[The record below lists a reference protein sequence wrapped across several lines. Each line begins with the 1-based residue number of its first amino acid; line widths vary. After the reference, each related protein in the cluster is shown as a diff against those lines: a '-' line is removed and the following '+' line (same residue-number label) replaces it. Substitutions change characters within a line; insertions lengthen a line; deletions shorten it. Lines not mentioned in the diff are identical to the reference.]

1 MNSLSSSSAITQA
14 FSTGIAMVK
23 LYYRDMHKTIALN
36 IYTFLITQIEIK
48 KLLSSEDLFYY
59 IYNSSEVTMEVI
71 GLLYDSGITDLNPK
85 EN

>member
-1 MNSLSSSSAITQA
+1 
-14 FSTGIAMVK
+14 MVK